1 MEIHLFS
8 PSAPNLGIYNRIL
21 VPSNITSNRFFS
33 PKATRWCLRP
43 PTLLHGGHQRS
54 GSGLFPSPS
63 VQVRASLAAQ
73 LVKNPPAIQE
83 TPVPRLGRLLGEG
96 TATGSSILAWRTPWT
111 VLFMKSQR
119 VKGLN
124 NFHFSVQM
132 AITLGSP
139 GNHSLSLRIHSW

>member
-1 MEIHLFS
+1 METHLFS

-21 VPSNITSNRFFS
+21 VPSNITSNRFFP
-33 PKATRWCLRP
+33 PKATRWCLR